1 MFQFHCGECITRGDF
16 AHSSSALCET
26 LCEKQRRLIAL
37 ERDMKES
44 KDQIAALAAAKWSS
58 GLIRENVKV
67 TRTRIKYLRHVI
79 KHQREK
85 RLASLD
91 QLQRTRESNRKR
103 EERLPQFR
111 EKAEKMREFVS
122 NFQVEASELAG
133 KEMSAQLE
141 LRRTRAQWILDCH
154 DLIFP
159 LLSLQSDLIHTEAD
173 ESTMIIMESLAD
185 AIQTSYISGRW
196 VSSDYGEGGEQL
208 RLVTGSEGGG
218 QPSHHQGAATLCLA
232 GQFTSLISGVLQ
244 APTPLRLHW
253 ADLGVVETS
262 ETRLARKVV
271 RLNIN
276 MARLCLEC
284 GVESGNIKPGQCLHN
299 LHRIIQTLRTHN
311 TVRLNT
317 NISGDQLEA
326 LQAQLEDY
334 EEDSGSE
341 EETELAGL
349 PAEWE
354 SVSADQVPSS
364 SAGGEPGASIASTVS
379 NTVSQLLWGPT
390 LSPLINKK

>member
-1 MFQFHCGECITRGDF
+1 M
-16 AHSSSALCET
+16 
-26 LCEKQRRLIAL
+26 
-37 ERDMKES
+37 
-44 KDQIAALAAAKWSS
+44 
-58 GLIRENVKV
+58 V
-67 TRTRIKYLRHVI
+67 
-79 KHQREK
+79 
-85 RLASLD
+85 
-91 QLQRTRESNRKR
+91 
-103 EERLPQFR
+103 
-111 EKAEKMREFVS
+111 
-122 NFQVEASELAG
+122 
-133 KEMSAQLE
+133 
-141 LRRTRAQWILDCH
+141 
-154 DLIFP
+154 
-159 LLSLQSDLIHTEAD
+159 
-173 ESTMIIMESLAD
+173 IMESLAD

-196 VSSDYGEGGEQL
+196 VSSDYGDGGEQL
-208 RLVTGSEGGG
+208 RLVTGCGQG
-218 QPSHHQGAATLCLA
+218 QPSHHQSAATLCLA

-262 ETRLARKVV
+262 ETRLARKAA

-284 GVESGNIKPGQCLHN
+284 GVDTGNIKPGQCLHN
-299 LHRIIQTLRTHN
+299 LHKIVQTLRSTN

-341 EETELAGL
+341 EESELAGL

-364 SAGGEPGASIASTVS
+364 AGGEAGASIASTVS